1 MRIDWYPAFDP
12 SVLEQWRPCHRT
24 NQKQLGAHRSGSN
37 LVQLN
42 SATIISSYTHK
53 FIGDIFISMIS
64 LYIIWLYIYIYVY
77 SILLSTQTHIY
88 IYIYIHVNIHMLAN
102 KLLNSWPQLR
112 VAGWQPSVL
121 KQGGKFCWLY
131 PYPPFNGLRILTTIL
146 SKISSIG
153 WTNMIIFDF
162 VVYTHFFGY
171 GTTYMDPPE
180 WMVTSRNLWV
190 F

>member
-1 MRIDWYPAFDP
+1 MSIAYHYP
-12 SVLEQWRPCHRT
+12 HR
-24 NQKQLGAHRSGSN
+24 H
-37 LVQLN
+37 
-42 SATIISSYTHK
+42 IHI
-53 FIGDIFISMIS
+53 
-64 LYIIWLYIYIYVY
+64 
-77 SILLSTQTHIY
+77 HIY
-88 IYIYIHVNIHMLAN
+88 IYRFVNIHMLAN

-146 SKISSIG
+146 SKISSTG

-171 GTTYMDPPE
+171 GATYMDPPE

-190 F
+190 FWYTYLWTPVCDFDRATKSSQPPTESLVRKACWNGSESIDPSNGQGNRVGARKRSHIH